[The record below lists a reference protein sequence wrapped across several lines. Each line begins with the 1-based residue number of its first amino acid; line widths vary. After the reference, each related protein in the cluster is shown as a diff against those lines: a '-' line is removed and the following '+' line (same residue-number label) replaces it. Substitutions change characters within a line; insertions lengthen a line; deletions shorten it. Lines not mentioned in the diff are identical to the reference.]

1 MKRDGARFRVLFLT
15 ASCSLLLCL
24 GFPRFVTP
32 VAAQTPSTPSGENGK
47 PKNPQDQTQADE
59 TKSKPEDSKAA
70 DGQPAETAKP
80 GDEAKSDD
88 EAEADDKPKDN
99 TKIADIK
106 ADDPKPVDLN
116 AYKTDDT
123 KANDAKANDAK
134 ADDVKTI
141 ENSKTGVQTEEVKVE
156 ENKIGDSKPDSAAVN
171 SKSQDGTHP
180 GNSGEKNSAEKED
193 VRRNTVPI
201 PFKPGQVLRMDVDMA
216 LVNVTVTDPYN
227 RLVTG
232 LEPDNFRV
240 YEDNIEQ
247 EVLTFSS
254 EDVPIS
260 IGVIFDF
267 SGSMANKVAKAREAA
282 LQFFKTANPQDE
294 FFLVSFNERAE
305 LTSSFTNSVE
315 DLQTRMMLT
324 APKGRTALLDAIYL
338 GLSQMR
344 GAHNAKRALLILSDG
359 GDNHSRYNE
368 SDVKRLV
375 KEADTQL
382 YAIGI
387 FDPLGY
393 RNRTP
398 EELNGP
404 SLLSEVTEM
413 TGGRVFAVEKLE
425 DLPDIASKIGMELRN
440 QYVLGYR
447 PTNKV
452 HDARWRKIKIKLRA
466 PRGLPPLTVYSKTGY
481 YAPSH

>member
-1 MKRDGARFRVLFLT
+1 MKRDACQFRSLSWLAIFLSVCLT
-15 ASCSLLLCL
+15 LLLSTI
-24 GFPRFVTP
+24 PA
-32 VAAQTPSTPSGENGK
+32 AAQSPSAPAGDPTGKGDEK
-47 PKNPQDQTQADE
+47 PKE
-59 TKSKPEDSKAA
+59 
-70 DGQPAETAKP
+70 
-80 GDEAKSDD
+80 EA
-88 EAEADDKPKDN
+88 KPKD
-99 TKIADIK
+99 A
-106 ADDPKPVDLN
+106 
-116 AYKTDDT
+116 
-123 KANDAKANDAK
+123 AK
-134 ADDVKTI
+134 
-141 ENSKTGVQTEEVKVE
+141 S
-156 ENKIGDSKPDSAAVN
+156 
-171 SKSQDGTHP
+171 
-180 GNSGEKNSAEKED
+180 KED
-193 VRRNTVPI
+193 VKKDTPGFAV
-201 PFKPGQVLRMDVDMA
+201 KPSTGLHLDVDLA
-216 LVNVTVTDPYN
+216 LINVTVTDPYN

-232 LEPDNFRV
+232 LDTDNFRV
-240 YEDNIEQ
+240 YEDNVEQ
-247 EVLTFSS
+247 EVVTFSS

-267 SGSMANKVAKAREAA
+267 SGSMANKISKAREAA

-305 LTSSFTNSVE
+305 LTSAFTNSIE
-315 DLQTRMMLT
+315 DLQSRMMLT

-344 GAHNAKRALLILSDG
+344 GAKNGKRALLILSDG

-368 SDVKRLV
+368 SDIKRLV

-404 SLLSEVTEM
+404 SLLGEVTEM
-413 TGGRVFAVEKLE
+413 TGGRVFSVENLNE
-425 DLPDIASKIGMELRN
+425 LPDIASKIGMELRN

-447 PTNKV
+447 PSNKA

-466 PRGLPPLTVYSKTGY
+466 PKGLPPLNVYSKTGY